1 MAEKR
6 ERSDKGNQRGGNRQD
21 NRQKAVG
28 MGDHVP
34 AFMMRTF
41 EIKRASRNK
50 TETEKEVEIEDV
62 VEAPVSENDDAE
74 AQ

>member
-1 MAEKR
+1 MSQSE
-6 ERSDKGNQRGGNRQD
+6 KGNQRGGNRQD
-21 NRQKAVG
+21 NRQKSVG

-50 TETEKEVEIEDV
+50 AEAENEVEIEDV
-62 VEAPVSENDDAE
+62 VAEAPVSENDDTE
-74 AQ
+74 A